1 MNYEEFICFVQKN
14 VQTQLGKEV
23 GVELH
28 QITKNNDV
36 QLDGL
41 SIVETTKS
49 ISPTIYLNDYFQEYQ
64 CGTAMAQIID
74 SILNI
79 YQNNKIKVPVDTDFY
94 TDYMRVKNNIAC
106 KVINYKK
113 NTELLKTVPHV
124 QYLDLAIVFYYFL
137 KSDTLGTGTILIH
150 DSHLKMWK
158 ITKEILYETA
168 RKNTPA
174 MLPFE
179 FKSMEEVMDEI
190 EEGELEEEFSD
201 VMEDQECDD
210 DRIPMYVLS
219 NKEKT
224 MGAACILYDSILTL
238 IGERLQDDFY
248 ILPSSIHECIVVPKN
263 IRTTKK
269 ELQEM
274 VREINETQVI
284 PEEVLSNEVYT
295 YTREIHR
302 LAL

>member
-1 MNYEEFICFVQKN
+1 
-14 VQTQLGKEV
+14 
-23 GVELH
+23 
-28 QITKNNDV
+28 
-36 QLDGL
+36 
-41 SIVETTKS
+41 
-49 ISPTIYLNDYFQEYQ
+49 
-64 CGTAMAQIID
+64 
-74 SILNI
+74 
-79 YQNNKIKVPVDTDFY
+79 
-94 TDYMRVKNNIAC
+94 
-106 KVINYKK
+106 
-113 NTELLKTVPHV
+113 
-124 QYLDLAIVFYYFL
+124 
-137 KSDTLGTGTILIH
+137 
-150 DSHLKMWK
+150 
-158 ITKEILYETA
+158 
-168 RKNTPA
+168 
-174 MLPFE
+174 
-179 FKSMEEVMDEI
+179 MDEI